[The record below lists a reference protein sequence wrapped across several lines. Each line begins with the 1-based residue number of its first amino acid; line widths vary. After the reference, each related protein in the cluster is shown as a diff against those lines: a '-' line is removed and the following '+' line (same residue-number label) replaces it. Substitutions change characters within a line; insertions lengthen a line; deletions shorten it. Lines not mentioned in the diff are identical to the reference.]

1 MNTPNSLIVLFL
13 SALILTACGQSTDA
27 DEPGELPQ
35 GWQTE
40 SLTHDGTNRVFRYYI
55 PEELSDPYPVVMVF
69 HGGGGNMNR
78 IFEPDANAIP
88 KWIELADRYG
98 IMLIAP
104 NGTDAETGNPD
115 GSSQNWN
122 DCRPHIDGITSDV
135 DDVGFVNS
143 LVDWADTHFTE
154 KGFNPDMQ
162 RVFATGP
169 SNGGMMTY
177 RLAIELPGRIA
188 AGASFIANL
197 PDPSECTDA
206 EHPLP
211 MLIMNGTEDPLM
223 PYDGGSIPG
232 GRGEVSSSPDTRD
245 FWISVNGADPS
256 DPEITEYPD
265 LDPDDGSRVI
275 CEDYEP
281 MQAGVGAPVRYCRVE
296 GGGHIMPSID
306 YTVSP
311 GRQNRDVESA
321 EVAWEFFSR
330 VTLDE

>member
-1 MNTPNSLIVLFL
+1 MKTLNFLITLFL
-13 SALILTACGQSTDA
+13 SALTLTACGQTTDA
-27 DEPGELPQ
+27 EEPGELLQ
-35 GWQTE
+35 GWQAETI
-40 SLTHDGTNRVFRYYI
+40 THNGIDRVFRYYI
-55 PEELSDPYPVVMVF
+55 PDELSDPFPVVMVF
-69 HGGGGNMNR
+69 HGGGGNMNQ

-88 KWIELADRYG
+88 KWVELADRYG
-98 IMLIAP
+98 FMLIAP

-115 GSSQNWN
+115 GSSQSWN
-122 DCRPHIDGITSDV
+122 DCRPSSNPFTPV
-135 DDVGFVNS
+135 ADDVGLVDS
-143 LVDWADTHFTE
+143 LLDWADTHFSE
-154 KGFNPDMQ
+154 KGLNPDMQ

-188 AGASFIANL
+188 AGAAFIANL
-197 PDPSECTDA
+197 PDPSECANA
-206 EHPLP
+206 EQPVP

-275 CEDYEP
+275 CEDYAP
-281 MQAGVGAPVRYCRVE
+281 IQIGIGAPVRYCRVV
-296 GGGHIMPSID
+296 GGGHIMPSIEF
-306 YTVSP
+306 TVSP
-311 GRQNRDVESA
+311 GRQNRDIESA
-321 EVAWEFFSR
+321 EVAWEFFSQ
-330 VTLDE
+330 TASQN